1 VSAALPLL
9 LVVGSVALLV
19 AAMAAIRTVGQ
30 RRGWSAEVQRKCVH
44 VLIGLF
50 AMALPVLFAERWMVV
65 ALVLLALVAMILLRL
80 SKGLLGRAGAAI
92 HSVERRSF
100 GDIWLAVT
108 VGFLFLHSEG
118 SYVLYGLPLAI
129 VTLSDAAAALTGSAY
144 GRRRFAAH
152 EGVKSWEGVIAFAMV
167 GWIAAMSM
175 LLLFSE
181 VPRGNV
187 ILLGFVI
194 ATFGAMVEAV
204 SWRGLDN
211 LFVPLVIHFFLF
223 GYMDSDL
230 AMLALLAAMVCA
242 ASSAAP
248 FLARRLRLEPHVAR
262 AYVVALFVL
271 LGVGELD
278 GAIFPVAAMAC
289 YLAGRG
295 VLRDPSPRPDLD
307 FLGTLCGTALV
318 WYFTGETA
326 GRTAIHFYNAAMA
339 SFALGYAVLALA
351 AAGRSWAVPFA
362 TLAFFAA
369 LLALAESG
377 LVYTAAPPHGL
388 ALIGAASLALVTA
401 ATFFAPR
408 LFRVWRAPRL
418 AALASVVPLAGYAR
432 YLWIP

>member
-1 VSAALPLL
+1 MSAALPLL

-19 AAMAAIRTVGQ
+19 AAMAAIRAIGQ

-50 AMALPVLFAERWMVV
+50 AMTLPALFAERWMVV
-65 ALVLLALVAMILLRL
+65 ALVLLAFAAMVLLRV

-100 GDIWLAVT
+100 GDIWLALS
-108 VGFLFLHSEG
+108 VGFLFLHAEG

-152 EGVKSWEGVIAFAMV
+152 EGAKSWEGVIAFAMV
-167 GWIAAMSM
+167 GSIVAMSM
-175 LLLFSE
+175 LLLFSD

-187 ILLGFVI
+187 ILLAFVI

-211 LFVPLVIHFFLF
+211 LFVPLAIHFFLL
-223 GYMDSDL
+223 GYMDSQPET
-230 AMLALLAAMVCA
+230 LALLATIVFATSA
-242 ASSAAP
+242 AAP
-248 FLARRLRLEPHVAR
+248 FLARCLRLEAHVAR
-262 AYVVALFVL
+262 AYVVAVFVL

-278 GAIFPVAAMAC
+278 GAVFPVTAIAC
-289 YLAGRG
+289 YLMGRG
-295 VLRDPSPRPDLD
+295 ALRDPSPRPDLD

-326 GRTAIHFYNAAMA
+326 GRTAIHFYNTAMA
-339 SFALGYAVLALA
+339 GFALGYAVLALA
-351 AAGRSWAVPFA
+351 ATGRSWAAPLV
-362 TLAFFAA
+362 TLALYGA

-377 LVYTAAPPHGL
+377 LVYTAAPPHAF
-388 ALIGAASLALVTA
+388 ALIGAASLALVA
-401 ATFFAPR
+401 AAAFFAPH
-408 LFRVWRAPRL
+408 LFRTWRAPRL

-432 YLWIP
+432 HLWDL